1 MNLLRKAGLIAIL
14 LLWSFSAIEASEPP
28 APHQVI
34 LMQGPM
40 RYDTVDFEKEAL
52 EALRQKYPAAQIL
65 SYSNKNL
72 PQNDPQLTRLM
83 EELRQKDTRPLN
95 QIFLLNFLKD
105 YSDRKNLRTLTFIY
119 IQDISYIYSGSS
131 NPLICARSLWTQ
143 YRITELTL
151 DTQNPDDYIFRFLA
165 TKDHLF
171 IPTTPT
177 KSPKAEIISFI

>member
-1 MNLLRKAGLIAIL
+1 MNLLRKVGLIAIL
-14 LLWSFSAIEASEPP
+14 LLCSCSAIEAAKAST
-28 APHQVI
+28 PHQII

-72 PQNDPQLTRLM
+72 PQNDPQLAQLM
-83 EELRQKDTRPLN
+83 EKLRQKDTRPLD
-95 QIFLLNFLKD
+95 QIFLFNFLKE
-105 YSDRKNLRTLTFIY
+105 YGSRENLRTLTFIY
-119 IQDISYIYSGSS
+119 IQDTSYIYNGSS
-131 NPLICARSLWTQ
+131 DPMICARSLWTQ

-151 DTQNPDDYIFRFLA
+151 DTQNPDDYIFRFLS
-165 TKDHLF
+165 TKDHLS

-177 KSPKAEIISFI
+177 KSPETEIISFI